1 MPRNIN
7 RFSSRYTSSM
17 HLKRIS
23 HRLETV
29 RYTKRLFSFRNIVHV
44 LTLSRS
50 IQPLCV
56 FFLSFIFST
65 LPLSLS
71 LSPLFFTISTWDLRV
86 SINKTSWSK
95 VKRSVIFPPSNQ
107 CRIKRE
113 IRRLSDRIS
122 LSSLFIIFT
131 FLINIAKGIIH
142 DRVKVS
148 TDRIPMISLIFFFL
162 LIVSKVGKLS
172 GRPKSVFLLEIRL
185 LQRYIFTQI
194 SNLVYQ
200 TL

>member
-65 LPLSLS
+65 LSLSLS
-71 LSPLFFTISTWDLRV
+71 LLFFFTISTWDLRV

-172 GRPKSVFLLEIRL
+172 GRPKSVFLLETRL

-194 SNLVYQ
+194 SNLIYQ

>member
-65 LPLSLS
+65 LSLS
-71 LSPLFFTISTWDLRV
+71 LSPLFLQSQRGIYEFRL
-86 SINKTSWSK
+86 
-95 VKRSVIFPPSNQ
+95 
-107 CRIKRE
+107 IKHRDPK
-113 IRRLSDRIS
+113 LNGA
-122 LSSLFIIFT
+122 LFSHQAT
-131 FLINIAKGIIH
+131 N
-142 DRVKVS
+142 VV
-148 TDRIPMISLIFFFL
+148 
-162 LIVSKVGKLS
+162 
-172 GRPKSVFLLEIRL
+172 
-185 LQRYIFTQI
+185 
-194 SNLVYQ
+194 
-200 TL
+200 